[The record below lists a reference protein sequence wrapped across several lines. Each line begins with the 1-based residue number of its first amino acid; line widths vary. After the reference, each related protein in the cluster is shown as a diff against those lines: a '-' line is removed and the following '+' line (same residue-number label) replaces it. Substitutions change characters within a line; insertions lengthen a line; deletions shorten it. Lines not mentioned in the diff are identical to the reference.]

1 MRISILMAT
10 GFAMTALAAAAA
22 SAADNGLYLGAS
34 VGQSDVNIDSGPLQV
49 DGDDTGFKLIAGFR
63 PLDYFAVELNYVDF
77 GDVES
82 NGGNFK
88 AESDAISAYAVG
100 FLPVGPVDLFA
111 KAGLVNSDTSVKGAV
126 GDAFKS
132 DGTDFTYGAG
142 VQFRFLSLSARLE
155 YEIFDVDDVDDLNL
169 LSVGLTY
176 TFL

>member
-1 MRISILMAT
+1 MRTSIFLTT
-10 GFAMTALAAAAA
+10 GFVIATLAAGTA
-22 SAADNGLYLGAS
+22 SAADNGFYLGAS
-34 VGQSDVNIDSGPLQV
+34 LGQSDVNIDSGPLEV

-63 PLDYFAVELNYVDF
+63 PLDWFAVELNYVDF
-77 GDVES
+77 GDVDS
-82 NGGNFK
+82 DGGAFK

-100 FLPVGPVDLFA
+100 FVPVGPVDLFA
-111 KAGLVNSDTSVKGAV
+111 KAGVVKSDTSVNSDV
-126 GDAFKS
+126 GEAFKS

-155 YEIFDVDDVDDLNL
+155 YEIFDVDDVNDLNL